1 MNVLYHLT
9 VLPPQMPKAE
19 ALSQEIEALRRVY
32 GGDLLYLNPNRQAI
46 GPIPRIFF
54 GFHRLLEIRRLEA
67 RIHLHHFYNPDPF
80 AFPILRFLRR
90 PIVYTITSGLAPDQP
105 IPALFRNISWA
116 TVPDERSLAAL
127 RMAGVVNSSVVRAGI
142 DTSRFTH
149 APQPVGEGIRLLMG
163 SAPWTESQFHSKGV
177 DALLA
182 AASQEP
188 RLHLV
193 FLWRGVLTESMRER
207 VRGFGL
213 EQQVTVLDQLVDVNR
228 ILADVHA
235 AIALAD
241 GPGIVKSYP
250 HSLLDALAA
259 GKPVLVSRAIPMAD
273 YVVETG
279 CGEVVEAVTPEA
291 ILASVERL
299 LADYPACMAM
309 AQAVGRRDFAE
320 AGMVEGYGEIYRTLA
335 GGD

>member
-32 GGDLLYLNPNRQAI
+32 EGDLIYLNPNRQAI

-54 GFHRLLEIRRLEA
+54 GFHRLLKIRWLEA
-67 RIHLHHFYNPDPF
+67 RIDLHHFYNPDPF
-80 AFPILRFLRR
+80 PFPLLRFLRR
-90 PIVYTITSGLAPDQP
+90 PIVYTITSGMAADQS
-105 IPALFRNISWA
+105 IPALFRNISWVTA
-116 TVPDERSLAAL
+116 PDERSLAAL
-127 RMAGVVNSSVVRAGI
+127 RRAGVVNSSVVRAGI
-142 DTSRFTH
+142 DTDRFTH
-149 APQPVGEGIRLLMG
+149 TPQPVEDSVRLLMG
-163 SAPWTESQFHSKGV
+163 SAPWTETQFHSKGV
-177 DALLA
+177 DALLT

-193 FLWRGVLTESMRER
+193 FLWRGVLAESMLNR
-207 VRGFGL
+207 VRRLGL
-213 EQQVTVLDQLVDVNR
+213 EDQVTVLDQLVDVNR

-250 HSLLDALAA
+250 HSLLDSLAA

-279 CGEVVEAVTPEA
+279 CGEVVETVTPEA

-320 AGMVEGYGEIYRTLA
+320 AGMVEGYGAIYQTLA
-335 GGD
+335 GSD